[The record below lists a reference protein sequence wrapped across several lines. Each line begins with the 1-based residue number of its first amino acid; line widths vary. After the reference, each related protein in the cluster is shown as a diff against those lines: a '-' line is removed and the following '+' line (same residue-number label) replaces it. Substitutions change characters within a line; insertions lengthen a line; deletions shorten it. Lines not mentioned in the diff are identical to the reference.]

1 MYGLN
6 IDPRNPQGDPVPKE
20 LRALGVRTVRFTFKD
35 PAPGGRPDQDAVG
48 FYRRQVEALAEAG
61 IHSLVVLTRLLALVG
76 PVSELGDDDAAE
88 TKIGR

>member
-6 IDPRNPQGDPVPKE
+6 IDPRNPQGDPIPRE

-48 FYRRQVEALAEAG
+48 FYRRQV
-61 IHSLVVLTRLLALVG
+61 IR
-76 PVSELGDDDAAE
+76 PFDANF
-88 TKIGR
+88 I